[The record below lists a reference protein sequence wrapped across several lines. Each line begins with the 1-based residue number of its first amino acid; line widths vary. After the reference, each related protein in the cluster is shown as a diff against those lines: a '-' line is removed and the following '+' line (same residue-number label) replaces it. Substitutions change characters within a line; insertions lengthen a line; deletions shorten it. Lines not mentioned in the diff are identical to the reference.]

1 MSIIASLV
9 APAAFAL
16 MQAKSAEDF
25 RRSDVKSLPT
35 PTPPP
40 ILTVPM
46 PVPRAP
52 VAGPCARAGQAR
64 VAVDDGSI
72 SFCITRI
79 EGRPAL
85 VAVAATGQQIGRAAE
100 LELPTALAMLAD
112 TRLEP
117 LWPEVE
123 AILGEGGAALR
134 DAQLARGREA
144 YRRGRAT
151 SLSRTRATMESM
163 NGADSRATLDMAR
176 VLDAAGQLDEALAL
190 LDAELPQPRE
200 GEGRISDERQYDRLS
215 NRLRYAQLLYNNRR
229 HGDALAPL
237 ETLENDPLIAP
248 DYRVNATVNRA
259 AFLAEL
265 GRGPEAL
272 AAIDR
277 AGAVFGSPTDAYRI
291 EGSGR
296 QFAWIRACALHLMGR
311 ADESAAAMA
320 VVDSAP
326 ERFSGNWA
334 TVPTTS
340 SIGFR
345 AALCLGDVNRVAD
358 LLGDVG
364 SYGYPYPYA
373 TIVQEGWQPSLP
385 TSRQLVAAAVERLRA
400 RGVALPVRSLPESYR
415 LALAN
420 WQRHVAPAPSAS
432 APAAQP

>member
-1 MSIIASLV
+1 MSIIVSLM

-16 MQAKSAEDF
+16 MQAKGTPEVL
-25 RRSDVKSLPT
+25 RSDAKSL
-35 PTPPP
+35 
-40 ILTVPM
+40 PM
-46 PVPRAP
+46 PVPQVIPPDRMPVLRAP
-52 VAGPCARAGQAR
+52 GAGPCGRTDQVR
-64 VAVDDGSI
+64 VPVDDGAV

-85 VAVAATGQQIGRAAE
+85 VAIDANGQQIGRATE
-100 LELPTALAMLAD
+100 LELPTALAILAD
-112 TRLEP
+112 IRLEP

-123 AILGEGGAALR
+123 TILGEGGAALR

-144 YRRGRAT
+144 YRRGRAA

-190 LDAELPQPRE
+190 LDEDLPRPRE
-200 GEGRISDERQYDRLS
+200 GRATISDSRQYDRLS

-229 HGDALAPL
+229 HGEALAAL
-237 ETLENDPLIAP
+237 EALENDPLIAA
-248 DYRVNATVNRA
+248 DYRTNATVNRA

-277 AGAVFGSPTDAYRI
+277 AVAMFGSPSDAYRI

-320 VVDSAP
+320 VVDAAP
-326 ERFSGNWA
+326 ERFSGTWA
-334 TVPTTS
+334 SVPTTS
-340 SIGFR
+340 SIEFR
-345 AALCLGDVNRVAD
+345 AALCLGDVDRLAD
-358 LLGDVG
+358 VLGG
-364 SYGYPYPYA
+364 FNGYGYPYPYA
-373 TIVQEGWQPSLP
+373 NVVQAGWQPSILAN
-385 TSRQLVAAAVERLRA
+385 RDLVTAALRRLER
-400 RGVALPVRSLPESYR
+400 RGVSLPVRPLPDSY
-415 LALAN
+415 LAAQAN
-420 WQRHVAPAPSAS
+420 WQRHLTGFGAAEAPSV
-432 APAAQP
+432 QP